1 MIARVNEFL
10 EVAGL
15 QLADIRARTAHYGKK
30 KSILKKM
37 DFQQH
42 AFSVNFFVNQF
53 TSLRVLYYDHLFFQP
68 DVSSS
73 LNLVAVYLR
82 PFFLGKHDSSHL

>member
-15 QLADIRARTAHYGKK
+15 QLADIMARTAHHGKK

-42 AFSVNFFVNQF
+42 AFSVI
-53 TSLRVLYYDHLFFQP
+53 
-68 DVSSS
+68 
-73 LNLVAVYLR
+73 
-82 PFFLGKHDSSHL
+82 FL

>member
-15 QLADIRARTAHYGKK
+15 QLADIRARTTHTAKEIHFKK
-30 KSILKKM
+30 
-37 DFQQH
+37 DG
-42 AFSVNFFVNQF
+42 FSATCVFSDFFVNQF
-53 TSLRVLYYDHLFFQP
+53 TSLRVLYYDHLFFQT